1 MRPYWCR
8 IPEGQAPLV
17 LRYLEDALIR
27 EYVTLHHSSHE
38 ALIQGYETIVEL
50 VSYDTYWK
58 YKSYHEDEVEELDME
73 FNLTITKFVAWLEYL
88 ASE

>member
-8 IPEGQAPLV
+8 IPEGQASLV
-17 LRYLEDALIR
+17 LRLLEDALIR
-27 EYVTLHHSSHE
+27 EYVTLRPSSHE

-58 YKSYHEDEVEELDME
+58 YRSYHEDEVEELDME

>member
-17 LRYLEDALIR
+17 LRLLEDALIR
-27 EYVTLHHSSHE
+27 EYVTMSHSSHE
-38 ALIQGYETIVEL
+38 SLLKGHETVVEL

-58 YKSYHEDEVEELDME
+58 YMSLDEDEAEELDME
-73 FNLTITKFVAWLEYL
+73 FNLSITKFVECVYCQQ
-88 ASE
+88 